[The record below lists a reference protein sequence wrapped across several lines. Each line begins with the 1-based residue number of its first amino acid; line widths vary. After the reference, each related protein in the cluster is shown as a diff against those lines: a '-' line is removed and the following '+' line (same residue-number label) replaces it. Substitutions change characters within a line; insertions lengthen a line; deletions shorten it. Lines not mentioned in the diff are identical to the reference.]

1 MTDKNTAAAV
11 LADPYQIVVEHVEG
25 GSRTFG
31 WFASEQEAEDF
42 AMCHRDKLGL
52 DGCLSWSVQHAD
64 A

>member
-1 MTDKNTAAAV
+1 MNDASKTTAV
-11 LADPYQIVVEHVEG
+11 LTDRYQIVVEHAEG

-31 WFASEQEAEDF
+31 WFATEQAGEDF
-42 AMCHRDKLGL
+42 AMRHRVRLGL